1 MTMAKTKSN
10 KADKGLAIL
19 MKQANRRRKVSRDS
33 IFAKLIDEGMKSE
46 NVPLKKLRTKLRNN
60 QR

>member
-1 MTMAKTKSN
+1 MAKTKSN